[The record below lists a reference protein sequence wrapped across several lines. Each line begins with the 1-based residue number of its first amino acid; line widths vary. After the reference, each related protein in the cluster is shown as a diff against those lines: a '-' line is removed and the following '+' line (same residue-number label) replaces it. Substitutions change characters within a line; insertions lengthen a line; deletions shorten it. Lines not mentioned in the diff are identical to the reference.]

1 MKIFK
6 DKLRLKKEL
15 LGKKD
20 LSFVPTMG
28 GFHNGHKYLIQKSK
42 KIGKKTIVSIYVNPK
57 QFNSKKDYFSYPR
70 VIKHDLNILKK
81 LSIDYVYL
89 PNFKDV
95 YNFKTTNK
103 VYLDKFSKELCG
115 KNRKGHFEGVLN
127 VVNRLLEIIKPKYII
142 LGLKDYQQMSLIK
155 QHIIKRKIETILIEC
170 KIIRNNNGVAY
181 STRNK
186 NINKNQ
192 FKIASRVYHYLKY
205 KKKKIKSKIIYF
217 DTLIYKKELMNLGV
231 EKIDYLEL
239 YNIKTLKKP
248 KRAKEKFNLFIA
260 YYLNKVRLID
270 NI

>member
-115 KNRKGHFEGVLN
+115 KYRKSHFQGVVN
-127 VVNRLLEIIKPKYII
+127 VVNRLLEIIKPNFIV
-142 LGLKDYQQMSLIK
+142 LGLKDFQQLYLIK
-155 QHIIKRKIETILIEC
+155 KHIKRRNINVKLISGKTIREKNGIACSSRNMNLSNKEAIIASKVYNYLKKNKKNFLKPNFKNKTYK
-170 KIIRNNNGVAY
+170 KIIEFGV
-181 STRNK
+181 R
-186 NINKNQ
+186 
-192 FKIASRVYHYLKY
+192 
-205 KKKKIKSKIIYF
+205 
-217 DTLIYKKELMNLGV
+217 
-231 EKIDYLEL
+231 KIDYLETINIKNL
-239 YNIKTLKKP
+239 KKVKNKKKKYNI
-248 KRAKEKFNLFIA
+248 FIA
-260 YYLNKVRLID
+260 YYLGKTRLID
-270 NI
+270 NF